1 MSTTPLSI
9 AQRLGLQPIDTP
21 RKPRINLKTPNITKL
36 ATSIIQNIP
45 PHTLFHREES
55 YFTCTRAAQPAKLG
69 HFPPQVRTMTP
80 DRLCSWLEQWL
91 HFADGADEDAKP
103 SALTK
108 QAAARILASDVF
120 YDATA
125 ELDLIAEVR
134 LPIWGEPVDG
144 KRSIILSPPGYNAAN
159 RTLTVETLNYT
170 NSFTQMEPAQ
180 IRAAFDSIMR
190 HFPWAPEQPYEN
202 RTIWKVD
209 ATTYHT
215 GPQPSKNRSASVLL
229 ALMLGQFCRLMVNR
243 LPMAIING
251 NQPGTGKSLLAW
263 FLIAPVWGM
272 AASAIKPKSD
282 EELDKYLNTV
292 TQAGKPFAL
301 LDDINTLASNAINM
315 VATAPL
321 IEGRK
326 MGTDQLFTTTNR
338 TQIITTGNALATTPD
353 IERRS
358 MIVDLF
364 FDEAATDRSIPT
376 PLAPQD
382 LAESSMRADLLQMLW
397 SLVKNWSDAGCPTL
411 VDGDKSKASY
421 EDFAEVVGSI
431 LLFNDFYN
439 PFAKRTISHS
449 GGDMRGK
456 AMESLLTKL
465 ADLMNEETHTY
476 DLADVIK
483 TAETHGYLEILC
495 SGKDARRSLGR
506 QLSKLRGRKFKNSK
520 GVPFIFGADKDAYSS
535 KYTFTYNINI

>member
-9 AQRLGLQPIDTP
+9 AQRLGSQPIDTP

-36 ATSIIQNIP
+36 ATTIIQNIP
-45 PHTLFHREES
+45 AHTLLRREES
-55 YFTCTRAAQPAKLG
+55 YFTCTRSTQPSKLG
-69 HFPPQVRTMTP
+69 HFPPQVRTMSP
-80 DRLCSWLEQWL
+80 SRLCSWLEQWL

-108 QAAARILASDVF
+108 QAAERILASDAF
-120 YDATA
+120 YAATA

-134 LPIWGEPVDG
+134 LPVWGPLTDG
-144 KRSIILSPPGYNAAN
+144 KRTVTLSPPGYNVAN
-159 RTLTVETLNYT
+159 HTYTVETLNYT
-170 NSFTQMEPAQ
+170 NSYHQLQPEE
-180 IRAAFDSIMR
+180 IRTAFDSIMR
-190 HFPWAPEQPYEN
+190 HFPWAPEKPYEN

-215 GPQPSKNRSASVLL
+215 GPQPSQNRSACVLL
-229 ALMLGQFCRLMVNR
+229 ALMLGQYCRLMINR

-272 AASAIKPKSD
+272 AATAAKPASD
-282 EELDKYLNTV
+282 EELIKYLNTV
-292 TQAGKPFAL
+292 TQARKPFAL

-315 VATAPL
+315 FATAPL

-326 MGTDQLFTTTNR
+326 MGTDQLFTTVNR
-338 TQIITTGNALATTPD
+338 TQIIATGNALATTPD

-364 FDEAATDRSIPT
+364 FDEAATDRSIPS
-376 PLAPQD
+376 PLEPHD

-411 VDGDKSKASY
+411 VDGTKSKASY
-421 EDFAEVVGSI
+421 EAFAEVVGSI
-431 LLFNDFYN
+431 LLFNGFYN
-439 PFAKRTISHS
+439 PFTKRTISHS

-456 AMESLLTKL
+456 AMESLLIKL
-465 ADLMNEETHTY
+465 ADLMSEETHTY
-476 DLADVIK
+476 DLSDVIK
-483 TAETHGYLEILC
+483 TAEAHGYLEILC

-506 QLSKLRGRKFKNSK
+506 QLSKLRGRKFKDSA
-520 GVPFIFGADKDAYSS
+520 GRPFIFGADKDAYSS